1 MIKTANTS
9 IPANKNAKDFPEL
22 SSFSREIG
30 IAAVA
35 AAVRYQRMPASD
47 DNKTKESGEAR
58 PEMHVGAGLLARW
71 DTSTRVCA
79 SDERVPVL

>member
-1 MIKTANTS
+1 MTKTANSS

-47 DNKTKESGEAR
+47 DNKTKELR
-58 PEMHVGAGLLARW
+58 
-71 DTSTRVCA
+71 
-79 SDERVPVL
+79 

>member
-1 MIKTANTS
+1 MTKTANSS

-22 SSFSREIG
+22 SAFYREIG

-47 DNKTKESGEAR
+47 DSF
-58 PEMHVGAGLLARW
+58 
-71 DTSTRVCA
+71 
-79 SDERVPVL
+79 ERGKSMCQINQERRLS